1 MKKFFFSLDTV
12 LSYKEQILEN
22 LKGEHARALLK
33 VRECEE
39 EIDRLF
45 KERFSC
51 GKRLDQIRQEGTM
64 IRDISTYENYME
76 ALRIRIENKTKELVV
91 LQNQEEE
98 KKQQVIE
105 AKKETSS
112 IDKLKERKIEEYNKQ
127 LQKQEELFIEE
138 FVSTKNAM
146 AKLNG

>member
-39 EIDRLF
+39 EIDRLLE
-45 KERFSC
+45 ERFSC
-51 GKRLDQIRQEGTM
+51 GKRLDQIRREGTRV
-64 IRDISTYENYME
+64 RDISTYENYME
-76 ALRIRIENKTKELVV
+76 ALRIRIENKRQELVF
-91 LQNQEEE
+91 LKEKEEE

-112 IDKLKERKIEEYNKQ
+112 IDKLREHKVEEYNKQ
-127 LQKQEELFIEE
+127 IQKQEELFIEE

>member
-12 LSYKEQILEN
+12 LNYKEQILEN

-45 KERFSC
+45 EDRFSC
-51 GKRLDQIRQEGTM
+51 GKRLDQIRQEGTRV
-64 IRDISTYENYME
+64 RDISTYENYME
-76 ALRIRIENKTKELVV
+76 ALRIRIENKKKELIF
-91 LQNQEEE
+91 LKEKEEE

-105 AKKETSS
+105 AKQETSS
-112 IDKLKERKIEEYNKQ
+112 IDKLREHKVEEYNKQ
-127 LQKQEELFIEE
+127 MQKQEELFIEE

-146 AKLNG
+146 GKLNG

>member
-39 EIDRLF
+39 EIDRLLG
-45 KERFSC
+45 ERFSC
-51 GKRLDQIRQEGTM
+51 GKRLDQIRREGTM
-64 IRDISTYENYME
+64 VRDISTYENYME
-76 ALRIRIENKTKELVV
+76 ALRIRIENKRKELVA
-91 LQNQEEE
+91 LKNQEEE

-112 IDKLKERKIEEYNKQ
+112 IDKLKERKVEEYNKQ
-127 LQKQEELFIEE
+127 IQKQEELFIEE
-138 FVSTKNAM
+138 FVSTKNVM